1 MKNLLFILL
10 TALSVP
16 LSAQVYVGQNMHNG
30 VEKRSYSVLSNQDSK
45 ELADDLEK
53 YLGRF
58 GKVSKPGK
66 NIYRIQNLKGNT
78 VSTDL
83 GYIDVVS
90 KSTKKL
96 EKLEFFFLN
105 DAHNALND
113 HELNPGGAEKF
124 VQEFIDFSQ
133 QKLQARLVGENLS
146 LAEDELKEAKKG
158 QAKIEKSIES
168 NLKEQQKLGKKL
180 DSSPELMARAM
191 SEKEEIVTQ
200 LSTDSTQVL
209 DDKAKTELSK
219 ASQKK
224 DKEIS
229 RIQKET
235 EKAEGK
241 LEKKEAELEDLKKEL
256 SEAKLKVRSLEKV
269 VNDAKSL
276 TERVK

>member
-1 MKNLLFILL
+1 MKKLLLIVLVI
-10 TALSVP
+10 SVLP
-16 LSAQVYVGQNMHNG
+16 LSAQVYEGQNLHNG
-30 VEKRSYSVLSNQDSK
+30 VEKRSYSVLSNQASK
-45 ELADDLEK
+45 DLTDNLEK

-83 GYIDVVS
+83 NYIDVVS
-90 KSTKKL
+90 KSTQKL

-105 DAHNALND
+105 DAHNSLND

-133 QKLQARLVGENLS
+133 QRLQAQLVSENLS
-146 LAEDELKEAKKG
+146 LAEDDLKEAKKD
-158 QAKIEKSIES
+158 QSKIEKSIES

-180 DSSPELMARAM
+180 DSSPELMAKAM
-191 SEKEEIVTQ
+191 SEKEEIVSQ
-200 LSTDSTQVL
+200 LSTDTTRVM
-209 DDKAKTELSK
+209 DDKAKSDLGK

-229 RIQKET
+229 RIRKDT
-235 EKAEGK
+235 EKAEDK
-241 LEKKEAELEDLKKEL
+241 LGKKEKELEDLKKEL
-256 SEAKLKVRSLEKV
+256 SEAKQKVRSLEKV
-269 VNDAKSL
+269 VSDAKKL
-276 TERVK
+276 ADQVK

>member
-1 MKNLLFILL
+1 MKKLLLVLL
-10 TALSVP
+10 AAISAP
-16 LSAQVYVGQNMHNG
+16 LSAQVYVGQNLHNG
-30 VEKRSYSVLSNQDSK
+30 AEKRSYAVLSNQDSK
-45 ELADDLEK
+45 ELTDDLEK
-53 YLGRF
+53 YLGQF
-58 GKVSKPGK
+58 GKVSRPGK

-83 GYIDVVS
+83 SYIDVVS
-90 KSTKKL
+90 KSAKKL

-124 VQEFIDFSQ
+124 VQDFIDLSR

-146 LAEDELKEAKKG
+146 LAEDELKEVKKE
-158 QAKIEKSIES
+158 QSKIEKSIES

-180 DSSPELMARAM
+180 DSSPELMAKAM

-209 DDKAKTELSK
+209 DDKAKSDLSK

-229 RIQKET
+229 RIQKEAG
-235 EKAEGK
+235 KAEDK
-241 LEKKEAELEDLKKEL
+241 LEKKEKELEDLKKEL
-256 SEAKLKVRSLEKV
+256 SAAKQKVRSVEKV
-269 VNDAKSL
+269 VNDAKNL
-276 TERVK
+276 AEKIK

>member
-1 MKNLLFILL
+1 MKKILFI
-10 TALSVP
+10 ALVALNAP
-16 LSAQVYVGQNMHNG
+16 LSAQVYVGQNLHNG

-45 ELADDLEK
+45 ELTDDLEK
-53 YLGRF
+53 YLGQF

-83 GYIDVVS
+83 SYIDVVS
-90 KSTKKL
+90 KSAKKL

-124 VQEFIDFSQ
+124 VQDFIDLTQ
-133 QKLQARLVGENLS
+133 QKLQVRLVGENLS
-146 LAEDELKEAKKG
+146 LAEDELKEAKKE
-158 QAKIEKSIES
+158 QSKAEKAIES

-180 DSSPELMARAM
+180 DSSPELMAKAM
-191 SEKEEIVTQ
+191 SEKEEIITQ

-209 DDKAKTELSK
+209 DDKAKSDLSK

-229 RIQKET
+229 RIQKDAV
-235 EKAEGK
+235 KAESK
-241 LEKKEAELEDLKKEL
+241 LEKKEKELEDLKKEL
-256 SEAKLKVRSLEKV
+256 SAAKQKVKSLEKV
-269 VNDAKSL
+269 VTDAKKL
-276 TERVK
+276 AETVK

>member
-1 MKNLLFILL
+1 MKKLLLIVF
-10 TALSVP
+10 TALSGS
-16 LSAQVYVGQNMHNG
+16 LAAQVYVGQNMHNG
-30 VEKRSYSVLSNQDSK
+30 VEKRSYAVLTNQDSK
-45 ELADDLEK
+45 DLTDDLEK
-53 YLGRF
+53 YLGQF

-66 NIYRIQNLKGNT
+66 GIYRIQNLRGNT

-83 GYIDVVS
+83 SYIDVVS
-90 KSTKKL
+90 KSNKKL

-105 DAHNALND
+105 DAHNSLSD

-146 LAEDELKEAKKG
+146 LAEDELKEAKKDQG
-158 QAKIEKSIES
+158 KIEKSIES

-180 DSSPELMARAM
+180 DSSPELMAKAM
-191 SEKEEIVTQ
+191 SEKEEIVSQ

-209 DDKAKTELSK
+209 DDKAKSDLSK

-229 RIQKET
+229 KIQKEA
-235 EKAEGK
+235 EKAESK
-241 LEKKEAELEDLKKEL
+241 LEKKEKELEDLKKEL
-256 SEAKLKVRSLEKV
+256 SAAKIKVRSLEKV
-269 VNDAKSL
+269 VSDAKSL

>member
-1 MKNLLFILL
+1 MRKLLLVLL
-10 TALSVP
+10 AAISAP
-16 LSAQVYVGQNMHNG
+16 LSAQVYVGQNLHNG

-45 ELADDLEK
+45 ELTDDLEK
-53 YLGRF
+53 YLGQF
-58 GKVSKPGK
+58 GKVSKPSK

-83 GYIDVVS
+83 NYIDVVS

-105 DAHNALND
+105 DAHNSLND

-124 VQEFIDFSQ
+124 VQDFIDLSQ
-133 QKLQARLVGENLS
+133 QKLQVRLVGENLS
-146 LAEDELKEAKKG
+146 LAEDELKEAKKD
-158 QAKIEKSIES
+158 QNKVEKSIES
-168 NLKEQQKLGKKL
+168 NLREQQKLGKKL

-200 LSTDSTQVL
+200 LSVDSTQVL
-209 DDKAKTELSK
+209 DDKAKSDLSK

-229 RIQKET
+229 RIQKDA
-235 EKAEGK
+235 EKAEDK
-241 LEKKEAELEDLKKEL
+241 LGKKEKELEDLKKEL
-256 SEAKLKVRSLEKV
+256 SAAKQKIRSLEKV
-269 VNDAKSL
+269 VSDAKNLS
-276 TERVK
+276 EKVK

>member
-124 VQEFIDFSQ
+124 IQEFIDFSQ

>member
-1 MKNLLFILL
+1 MKKILTFVL
-10 TALSVP
+10 ATLSIP
-16 LSAQVYVGQNMHNG
+16 LSAQVYVGLNMHNG
-30 VEKRSYSVLSNQDSK
+30 IEKRSYSVLSGQDSK
-45 ELADDLEK
+45 ELTDDLEK

-66 NIYRIQNLKGNT
+66 EIYRIQNLKGNT

-83 GYIDVVS
+83 NYIDVVS
-90 KSTKKL
+90 KSSKKL

-105 DAHNALND
+105 DAHNALSD

-133 QKLQARLVGENLS
+133 QRTQARLVAENLS
-146 LAEDELKEAKKG
+146 LADDELKEAKKE
-158 QAKIEKSIES
+158 QSKIEKSIES

-180 DSSPELMARAM
+180 DSSPELMAKAM
-191 SEKEEIVTQ
+191 SEKEEIVSQ
-200 LSTDSTQVL
+200 LSTDSTRVL
-209 DDKAKTELSK
+209 DDKAKSDLSK

-229 RIQKET
+229 RLQKDA

-241 LEKKEAELEDLKKEL
+241 LEKKEKELEDLKKEL
-256 SEAKLKVRSLEKV
+256 SSAKLRVRSVEKV
-269 VNDAKSL
+269 VSDAKSL
-276 TERVK
+276 AERVK

>member
-1 MKNLLFILL
+1 MKKLLLIVLL
-10 TALSVP
+10 ISSAP
-16 LSAQVYVGQNMHNG
+16 LVAQVYVGQNMHNG
-30 VEKRSYSVLSNQDSK
+30 VGKRSYSVLSDQDSK
-45 ELADDLEK
+45 DLTDDLEK
-53 YLGRF
+53 YLGQF

-83 GYIDVVS
+83 DYVDVVS

-105 DAHNALND
+105 DAHNALSD

-124 VQEFIDFSQ
+124 VQEFIDFARQRS
-133 QKLQARLVGENLS
+133 QARLVSENLS
-146 LAEDELKEAKKG
+146 LAEDELKEAKKDQG
-158 QAKIEKSIES
+158 KIEKSIES

-180 DSSPELMARAM
+180 DSSPELIAKAM
-191 SEKEEIVTQ
+191 SEKEELVSQ

-209 DDKAKTELSK
+209 DDKAKSELGK

-229 RIQKET
+229 RIQKDA
-235 EKAEGK
+235 EKAEDK
-241 LEKKEAELEDLKKEL
+241 LGKKEKELEDLKKEL
-256 SEAKLKVRSLEKV
+256 SEAKQKVKSVEKV
-269 VNDAKSL
+269 VSDAQKL
-276 TERVK
+276 AEQVK

>member
-1 MKNLLFILL
+1 MSI
-10 TALSVP
+10 P
-16 LSAQVYVGQNMHNG
+16 LSAQVYMGQNIHNG
-30 VEKRSYSVLSNQDSK
+30 SEKRSYSVLSNQDSK
-45 ELADDLEK
+45 ELTDDLEK
-53 YLGRF
+53 YLGQF

-146 LAEDELKEAKKG
+146 LAEDELKEAKKD

-191 SEKEEIVTQ
+191 SEKEEIVSQ
-200 LSTDSTQVL
+200 LSTDSTQML
-209 DDKAKTELSK
+209 DDKAKTGLSK

-241 LEKKEAELEDLKKEL
+241 LEKKEAELENLKKEL

-276 TERVK
+276 AERVK

>member
-1 MKNLLFILL
+1 MKRLLLIVF
-10 TALSVP
+10 TALSGS
-16 LSAQVYVGQNMHNG
+16 LAAQVYVGQNMHNG
-30 VEKRSYSVLSNQDSK
+30 VEKRSYAVLTNQDSK
-45 ELADDLEK
+45 DLTDDLEK
-53 YLGRF
+53 YLGQF

-66 NIYRIQNLKGNT
+66 GIYRIQNLRGNT

-83 GYIDVVS
+83 SYIDVVS
-90 KSTKKL
+90 KSNKKL

-105 DAHNALND
+105 DAHNSLSD

-146 LAEDELKEAKKG
+146 LAEDELKEAKKDQG
-158 QAKIEKSIES
+158 KIEKSIES

-180 DSSPELMARAM
+180 DSSPELMAKAM
-191 SEKEEIVTQ
+191 SEKEEIVSQ

-209 DDKAKTELSK
+209 DDKAKSDLSK

-229 RIQKET
+229 KIQKEA
-235 EKAEGK
+235 EKAESK
-241 LEKKEAELEDLKKEL
+241 LEKKEKELEDLKKEL
-256 SEAKLKVRSLEKV
+256 SAAKIKVRSLEKV
-269 VNDAKSL
+269 VSDAKSL

>member
-1 MKNLLFILL
+1 MKKILTFVL
-10 TALSVP
+10 ATLSIP
-16 LSAQVYVGQNMHNG
+16 LSAQVYVGLNIHNG
-30 VEKRSYSVLSNQDSK
+30 IEKRSYSVLSGQDSK

-66 NIYRIQNLKGNT
+66 EIYRIQNLKGNT

-83 GYIDVVS
+83 NYIDVVS
-90 KSTKKL
+90 KSSKKL

-105 DAHNALND
+105 DAHNALSD

-133 QKLQARLVGENLS
+133 QRTQARLVAENLS
-146 LAEDELKEAKKG
+146 LADDELKEAKKE
-158 QAKIEKSIES
+158 QSKIEKSIES

-180 DSSPELMARAM
+180 DSSPELMAKAM
-191 SEKEEIVTQ
+191 SEKEEIVSQ
-200 LSTDSTQVL
+200 LSTDSTRVL
-209 DDKAKTELSK
+209 DDKAKSDLSK

-229 RIQKET
+229 RLQKDA

-241 LEKKEAELEDLKKEL
+241 LGKKEKELEDLKKEL
-256 SEAKLKVRSLEKV
+256 SSAKLRVRSVEKV
-269 VNDAKSL
+269 VSDAKSL
-276 TERVK
+276 AERVK

>member
-1 MKNLLFILL
+1 MKKLLLIFLAAIS
-10 TALSVP
+10 TP
-16 LSAQVYVGQNMHNG
+16 LSAQVYVGLNMHNG
-30 VEKRSYSVLSNQDSK
+30 IEKRSYSVLTNQDSK

-66 NIYRIQNLKGNT
+66 EIYRIQNLKGNT

-83 GYIDVVS
+83 NYIDVVS
-90 KSTKKL
+90 KSNKKL

-105 DAHNALND
+105 DAHNALSD

-133 QKLQARLVGENLS
+133 QRTQARLVAENLS
-146 LAEDELKEAKKG
+146 LAEDELKEAKKEQG
-158 QAKIEKSIES
+158 KIEKSIES

-180 DSSPELMARAM
+180 DSSPELMAKAM
-191 SEKEEIVTQ
+191 SEKEEIISQ
-200 LSTDSTQVL
+200 LSTDTTQVL
-209 DDKAKTELSK
+209 DTKAKSELSK

-229 RIQKET
+229 KIQKDA

-241 LEKKEAELEDLKKEL
+241 LEKKERELEDLKKEL
-256 SEAKLKVRSLEKV
+256 SSAKLKVRSVEKV
-269 VNDAKSL
+269 VSDAKSL
-276 TERVK
+276 AERVK